1 MDTTPPMNNNDELKL
16 RQPLHCL
23 NDVIALSSILV
34 FKAVAI
40 VVPMIMYNLFCEFF
54 NNSKEKK
61 NPVPRNTDNDGPLVV
76 FFNVALYKAV
86 GKIFP
91 RGRRRIT
98 IKCRTTAI
106 RHAFH
111 GKLFTLGDYQLAF
124 RITSRRERQFL
135 AVVCPIA
142 ADQMVKVNIYVLLF
156 LSINAC
162 VAPALLID
170 HRAEY
175 SQAARIKPNCPRPR
189 SVKLMLLEKR
199 YVVIVWFW
207 LQIRP
212 LTATDTDMK

>member
-1 MDTTPPMNNNDELKL
+1 MTFSYL
-16 RQPLHCL
+16 
-23 NDVIALSSILV
+23 VIVFLWKLSSILV

-106 RHAFH
+106 RHAVVMFNFIVS
-111 GKLFTLGDYQLAF
+111 LLRGDYQLAF
-124 RITSRRERQFL
+124 RITSRRERLFL

-142 ADQMVKVNIYVLLF
+142 ADQMSRIFTGGEDKAQLPKATFSEIDVARKEIRCNCMVL
-156 LSINAC
+156 
-162 VAPALLID
+162 
-170 HRAEY
+170 
-175 SQAARIKPNCPRPR
+175 
-189 SVKLMLLEKR
+189 
-199 YVVIVWFW
+199 
-207 LQIRP
+207 
-212 LTATDTDMK
+212 ATDTTTNGYRYRYGCCY